1 MWDEGISQDLY
12 ADNLIYMLIIYQMWQ
27 VSGCQWPSLLVIVE
41 VTMYF
46 WSEHVYGTSF
56 GGGGSTEH
64 HTQSPL
70 C

>member
-12 ADNLIYMLIIYQMWQ
+12 ADNLSDVTSECMS
-27 VSGCQWPSLLVIVE
+27 VTSLLVIVE

-46 WSEHVYGTSF
+46 CSEHADGTSLES
-56 GGGGSTEH
+56 GGSTEH